1 MRIAVDA
8 MGSDRNPAPD
18 VAGSVLAAQ
27 EWGDTI
33 LLVGDQAKIE
43 AELGKHDTSGLT
55 LEIVPASQAV
65 TMTDKP
71 GDVVKGKPD
80 SSMHVGMRLV
90 KEGQADAFVSAGN
103 TGGLLAIAMF
113 GSLGK
118 IKGIKRAALTAIYPL
133 PSGPTVSADIGAN
146 ADCKPENL
154 VEFAQMSSLYAE
166 LALGVKEPRVAL
178 LSNGEEEGKG
188 NQLVKDTI
196 PLMRE
201 QRTLNYIGNLEP
213 KEMLSGGTDVI
224 IHDGFAGNVLLK
236 TLEATAK
243 LVKDALEEEI
253 MAGLIT
259 KLGGALAY
267 PAFKRVEALLD
278 PSRVGGVLLLGIDGL
293 VISAHGRSD
302 DVAIKNAVRQARQ
315 AAQGQVIENIRA
327 RLGR

>member
-8 MGSDRNPAPD
+8 MGSDDNPGPD

-33 LLVGDQAKIE
+33 LLVGDRAKVE
-43 AELGKHDTSGLT
+43 AELGKHDTTGLN
-55 LEIVPASQAV
+55 LEVVPASQAI

-71 GDVVKGKPD
+71 GDIVKGKPD
-80 SSMHVGMRLV
+80 SSMHVGMNLV

-103 TGGLLAIAMF
+103 TGGLLAIAM
-113 GSLGK
+113 LGPLGR
-118 IKGIKRAALTAIYPL
+118 IRGIKRAALTAIYPL
-133 PSGPTVSADIGAN
+133 PSGLTVSADIGAN

-188 NQLVKDTI
+188 NQLVKETI
-196 PLMRE
+196 PLMHE
-201 QRTLNYIGNLEP
+201 QSTLNYIGNLEP
-213 KEMLSGGTDVI
+213 KEILSGGTDVI

-243 LVKDALEEEI
+243 MVKDVLAEEI
-253 MAGLIT
+253 KAGLIT
-259 KLGGALAY
+259 SLGGALAY
-267 PAFKRVEALLD
+267 PAFKRVGALLD
-278 PSRVGGVLLLGIDGL
+278 PGRVGGVPLLGIDGL

-302 DVAIKNAVRQARQ
+302 EIAIKNAIRQARQ
-315 AAQGQVIENIRA
+315 AIRGDVVENIRA

>member
-8 MGSDRNPAPD
+8 MGSDENPAPD

-43 AELGKHDTSGLT
+43 AELARHDTTGLS
-55 LEIVPASQAV
+55 LEIVPASQAI
-65 TMTDKP
+65 TMEDKP
-71 GDVVKGKPD
+71 GDIVKGKPD
-80 SSMHVGMRLV
+80 SSMHVGMNLV

-103 TGGLLAIAMF
+103 TGGLLAIAM
-113 GSLGK
+113 LGPLGR
-118 IKGIKRAALTAIYPL
+118 IRGIKRAALTAIYPL
-133 PSGPTVSADIGAN
+133 PSGLTVSADIGAN

-154 VEFAQMSSLYAE
+154 VEFAQMSSIYAE
-166 LALGVKEPRVAL
+166 LALGVDNPRVAL

-188 NQLVKDTI
+188 NQLVKETI

-201 QRTLNYIGNLEP
+201 QDRLNYIGNVEP
-213 KEMLSGGTDVI
+213 KEILSGKTDVV

-243 LVKDALEEEI
+243 MVKDVLSEEI
-253 MAGLIT
+253 KAGLIT
-259 KLGGALAY
+259 TLGGALAY
-267 PAFKRVEALLD
+267 PAFKRVGALLD
-278 PSRVGGVLLLGIDGL
+278 PSRVGGVPLLGIDGL

-302 DVAIKNAVRQARQ
+302 DLAIMNAIRQARQ
-315 AAQGQVIENIRA
+315 AVEGQVVENIRE